1 MRTGLLPLK
10 RRVFA
15 LFWGAGLVSDAGTW
29 LQLVTIGSLVA
40 YDTGKASQTV
50 LIAAATFAPQG
61 IGSPIGGLLADRY
74 DRRKLLLVTLGL
86 QTLVSLVLTGV
97 LAAGQRDAGVLA
109 LIVMI
114 QSFSGSLGQPSFQAV
129 IPDLVPREEVQA
141 AVSLGITAWNTG
153 RVVGPAAAGLFMAAG
168 LGPSWAVGF
177 NALSFVVLWLAVARV
192 RRPFPPA
199 RILAEGDPK
208 PSRLLTDGAKELSSG
223 AQTLWRTPGCRFAV
237 LTVVSLHFT
246 LIPFMGLIPEM
257 VRSVLKRDRE
267 TISVLTSA
275 QGIAAIVAALF
286 VTTLLQRWQRSVLLK
301 WSLLA
306 SAASSVLY
314 VTSHTVLQATIG
326 ILCLGATVALLFS
339 ITMGMNQ
346 RDAPPAHRGRVLSL
360 VSAANGTTYGLG
372 LIALGWLV
380 DRYSMPEVFVVGA
393 AVQSVAAL
401 AFGAS
406 PKLRAIV
413 DAQAVS
419 DPRRKPSSA
428 AASHETA
435 LP

>member
-1 MRTGLLPLK
+1 MRAGLLPLK

-40 YDTGKASQTV
+40 YDSGKASQTV

-74 DRRKLLLVTLGL
+74 DRRRLLLWTLGL
-86 QTLVSLVLTGV
+86 QTSVSLILTGA
-97 LAAGQRDAGVLA
+97 LASGVRDAGVLA
-109 LIVMI
+109 LIVMV

-141 AVSLGITAWNTG
+141 AVSLGLTAWNTG
-153 RVVGPAAAGLFMAAG
+153 RVVGPAVAGLFIAFG

-177 NALSFVVLWLAVARV
+177 NALSFVVLWMAVARV
-192 RRPFPPA
+192 RGSFPPA
-199 RILAEGDPK
+199 RLVAPCQAPRRSLWKDA
-208 PSRLLTDGAKELSSG
+208 STELSGG
-223 AQTLWRTPGCRFAV
+223 ARVLWRTPGCRFAV
-237 LTVVSLHFT
+237 LTLVGLHFT
-246 LIPFMGLIPEM
+246 LIPFMGLIPQM
-257 VRSVLKRDRE
+257 VRTVLKRDKE
-267 TISVLTSA
+267 TVSVLTSV
-275 QGIAAIVAALF
+275 QGIAAIAAALLA
-286 VTTLLQRWQRSVLLK
+286 TSLLQRWPRSSLLK

-326 ILCLGATVALLFS
+326 ILCLGATVATVFS
-339 ITMGMNQ
+339 MTNGLTQ

-360 VSAANGTTYGLG
+360 VSAAGGTTYGIG
-372 LIALGWLV
+372 LLLLGWMV
-380 DRYSMPEVFVVGA
+380 DRYSMAGVFVVGA
-393 AVQSVAAL
+393 AIQSTGAV

-406 PKLRAIV
+406 PRLRAIV
-413 DAQAVS
+413 DGRTVVE
-419 DPRRKPSSA
+419 PRRVPSSA
-428 AASHETA
+428 AGSLETR
-435 LP
+435 